1 MAKNTEKQTIIDFLD
16 FYFQTRK
23 SQYLKKEL
31 PQHEA
36 LIKQG
41 VLYVVESNTEVLE
54 IEGNSISLQKIVL
67 EVAED
72 KLKKKLPL
80 GISEAFKF
88 IDEFD
93 KELKKE
99 YDCERVINSF
109 STIIRGFRGYSLY
122 VLRKQGLD
130 IKSFLLSISEDNRE
144 SHLYSLESSFF
155 NFLPFFDYS
164 EKEVFEILIE
174 LWDNDTKRH
183 DVITGLRKLPSKS
196 IEKSKALLGYAYKN
210 NVPLHFISE
219 LLIGLYNAGETSSIE
234 EIVEL
239 KDKDIIACLGVLGR
253 IKYKSEQDVEKAFS
267 QIGELEFENIEVANQ
282 QSYLIRNIIECEH
295 ATETIRKNAFKL
307 YVTFLKNGTE
317 EVINRVFQ
325 DIYFVKGY
333 EAEKY
338 NLLHLY
344 LSKTGNF
351 EVIKRFFGYFN
362 NPAYIF
368 DIMMRLFNTTPNYR
382 FSMSLFENGI
392 RHGWNTNQAETE
404 KQILNLF
411 KQHPAFGILGV
422 KTIFTAYLGIFQVD
436 LLKLDKAEYQINAI
450 DSICKHPHSFDK
462 LLPLIM
468 PLRNSKL
475 KGVRE
480 HLQNSLA
487 YLVFKSYH
495 STLYNQI
502 KGDLGKS
509 KKDKQFIEPIKK
521 ALDDYNKLKELKGS
535 INDLN
540 PYENEQDLMDLYYR
554 LEHEQNAKV
563 MDEAKHGKGT
573 FMEMA
578 KNVIIVR
585 GNSWMIREGEVSPL
599 GKVESSMLI
608 DGNSYL
614 NPDLYEH
621 NLNIT

>member
-1 MAKNTEKQTIIDFLD
+1 MKKTQQIRDFLD

-23 SQYLKKEL
+23 SQYLKKEI
-31 PQHEA
+31 PQHEV
-36 LIKQG
+36 LIRQG
-41 VLYVVESNTEVLE
+41 VLYEVESNTEVLE
-54 IEGNSISLQKIVL
+54 IERNSIALQEIVL

-109 STIIRGFRGYSLY
+109 STIIRGLRGYSLY

-144 SHLYSLESSFF
+144 NHLYSLESSFF

-164 EKEVFEILIE
+164 EKEIFETLQN
-174 LWDNDTKRH
+174 LWQNDRTRG
-183 DVITGLRKLPSKS
+183 DVITGLRKLPSKN
-196 IEKSKALLGYAYKN
+196 IEKSKDLLAYAYKN
-210 NVPLHFISE
+210 NMPSCFISD
-219 LLIGLYNAGETSSIE
+219 LLIGLYNAGETSIIE
-234 EIVEL
+234 KIVEL
-239 KDKDIIACLGVLGR
+239 KNKDVLACLGVLGSIR
-253 IKYKSEQDVEKAFS
+253 YNNEQDVEKAFN
-267 QIGELEFENIEVANQ
+267 QIEELEFENIEIANQ
-282 QSYLIRNIIECEH
+282 QSYLIRNIIENEYT
-295 ATETIRKNAFKL
+295 TEIIRKNAFKL
-307 YVTFLKNGTE
+307 YVKFLKNGTN
-317 EVINRVFQ
+317 EVINRVFKG
-325 DIYFVKGY
+325 IYFIKEY

-351 EVIKRFFGYFN
+351 EVIKWFFDYFN

-392 RHGWNTNQAETE
+392 RHGWNTNQAKTE
-404 KQILNLF
+404 QHILNLF
-411 KQHPAFGILGV
+411 KQHPALGILGV
-422 KTIFTAYLGIFQVD
+422 KTIFTAYLGIFHVD

-462 LLPLIM
+462 LLPLII

-502 KGDLGKS
+502 KGDLGNN

-521 ALDDYNKLKELKGS
+521 ALDNYNKLKELKES
-535 INDLN
+535 IDDLN
-540 PYENEQDLMDLYYR
+540 PYQNERHLMDLYRR
-554 LEHEQNAKV
+554 LEHETQAKMMQEV
-563 MDEAKHGKGT
+563 NQGKGS
-573 FMEMA
+573 FLEVA
-578 KNVIIVR
+578 KNTIIVR
-585 GNSWMIREGEVSPL
+585 GNSWMIREGEISPL
-599 GKVESSMLI
+599 GKVESSILI

-621 NLNIT
+621 NLNTI